1 MSKNV
6 LDTVPDTK
14 ALIVN
19 KMDKIFALIELP
31 FFFKK
36 RGGGKDSKHVN
47 RIDNKVMYYKEKI
60 KQGRMGVV
68 VVVRVLLF
76 STRLVR
82 KGISEEVTLESLRSV
97 WLTNIQTPN

>member
-1 MSKNV
+1 
-6 LDTVPDTK
+6 
-14 ALIVN
+14 
-19 KMDKIFALIELP
+19 
-31 FFFKK
+31 
-36 RGGGKDSKHVN
+36 
-47 RIDNKVMYYKEKI
+47 MYYKEKI